1 MPAHRLLRA
10 GQGPFNSKAGTSRLS
25 DVTAAVLRLRAFAV
39 LFLLIISFSLLSP
52 DFLAPEN
59 VVLMIKHA
67 SLWSILAVGATFV
80 ILTAGIDL
88 SVGATVAFTG
98 MIAGGLLYEGL
109 IISPLGITIYFSVPV
124 VVAITLALGVGIGLI
139 NGILVTKAHVPPF
152 IATLGVGYVV
162 RGAAALRTNGAT
174 FPSLAGSPD
183 LGNTGFDIFGGGH
196 ILTLP
201 TQIWIMG
208 AVAITGILI
217 ARQTA
222 FGRHIYAVGGNSHAA
237 LLAGIRVS
245 RVTVAA
251 YMICGFTAAVAGI
264 IVASELGATNP
275 SAGTNFELTA
285 IAAVVLGGT
294 SLFGGRGTVVG
305 SIVGA
310 FVIGMLADGLVLL
323 GVTAFWQTVVLGLVI
338 IAAVVIDQA
347 QEAFEKSREVE
358 AVPLA
363 PPARSA
369 AA

>member
-1 MPAHRLLRA
+1 MQARKLLRA
-10 GQGPFNSKAGTSRLS
+10 GQGLVNSKAGTSRLS
-25 DVTAAVLRLRAFAV
+25 GAISLLLRLRAFAV
-39 LFLLIISFSLLSP
+39 LFLLIVVFSLLTP
-52 DFLAPEN
+52 RFLSADN
-59 VVLMIKHA
+59 MVLMVKHA

-88 SVGATVAFTG
+88 SVGAIVAFTG
-98 MIAGGLLYEGL
+98 MIAGGLLYEGM
-109 IISPLGITIYFSVPV
+109 IISPFGVTIYFNVPA

-139 NGILVTKAHVPPF
+139 NGVLVVKARVPPF

-162 RGAAALRTNGAT
+162 RGAAALRTDGAT

-196 ILTLP
+196 ILSLP
-201 TQIWIMG
+201 TQIWIM
-208 AVAITGILI
+208 AVIAIAGILI

-245 RVTVAA
+245 RVTIAA
-251 YMICGFTAAVAGI
+251 YMMCGFCAAVAGI

-275 SAGTNFELTA
+275 SAGTSFELTA

-294 SLFGGRGTVVG
+294 SLFGGRGTVLG

-310 FVIGMLADGLVLL
+310 FVIGFLTDGLVLMN
-323 GVTAFWQTVVLGLVI
+323 VTTFWQTVVLGLVI
-338 IAAVVIDQA
+338 ITAVVVDQA
-347 QEAFEKSREVE
+347 QEAWEKSREIE

-363 PPARSA
+363 SAGSAPA
-369 AA
+369 